1 MTQQSEY
8 YDPDTGI
15 IHIWQASILSASTG
29 ATDAFELGLED
40 TTFEDVK
47 FKLLSVEYKLKLY
60 CSNLS
65 PLGSPPADNNIY
77 AFNDEYAGA
86 AGSIIVGV
94 MNNTATATDFNDL
107 DAFTGTSAWP
117 VALAPYSTLIGNPA
131 SFSKTWKPRKVALSN
146 EQNAF
151 MVIRQDNTWPGTGE
165 DTSVTGWGSIYIRGV
180 RL

>member
-1 MTQQSEY
+1 MSQQSEY

-15 IHIWQASILSASTG
+15 IHMWLASDINASTG
-29 ATDAFELGLED
+29 ATDSFELGLEN
-40 TTFEDVK
+40 TTFNDVK
-47 FKLLSVEYKLKLY
+47 FKLLSIEYRIKLF

-65 PLGSPPADNNIY
+65 PTGSPPADNNSN
-77 AFNDEYAGA
+77 AFNDEFAGA
-86 AGSIIVGV
+86 AGSIIVGIANKSET
-94 MNNTATATDFNDL
+94 MTTFNDL

-117 VALAPYSTLIGNPA
+117 VGIAPYATLIGNPA

-151 MVIRQDNTWPGTGE
+151 LVVRQDNTWPGVGE
-165 DTSVTGWGSIYIRGV
+165 DTAVTGWGSIYIRGV